1 MLLES
6 SLLIINIFNKNIYLL
21 ISVLIFLLI
30 FNFYKDKDF
39 FYKIK
44 KMDKFIL
51 IYLFYLI
58 ISIFLY
64 KTGKVI
70 YGIGNFYITYEG
82 VLNGLIN
89 FLKLINFL
97 LVSFMISYKFK
108 NQKKFFSIKNS
119 KIKKI
124 ENYYSEIFEHI
135 LEAIPFIFDLIKKK
149 VKFSHSYKRIL
160 LKVYRNL

>member
-21 ISVLIFLLI
+21 ISMLIFLLI
-30 FNFYKDKDF
+30 FNFYIDIEF
-39 FYKIK
+39 LYKIK

-58 ISIFLY
+58 VSIFLY
-64 KTGKVI
+64 KTGKII
-70 YGIGNFYITYEG
+70 YNLGNIYITYEG
-82 VLNGLIN
+82 VLKSTIN
-89 FLKLINFL
+89 FLRLINFL
-97 LVSFMISYKFK
+97 LISFMISFKFK
-108 NQKKFFSIKNS
+108 NKKIRFSSKDS

-135 LEAIPFIFDLIKKK
+135 LKAIPFIFDLIKKK

>member
-21 ISVLIFLLI
+21 ISILIFLLI
-30 FNFYKDKDF
+30 FNFYKDKEF

-64 KTGKVI
+64 KTGRI
-70 YGIGNFYITYEG
+70 ICNIGNFYITYEG
-82 VLNGLIN
+82 VLKSTIN
-89 FLKLINFL
+89 FLRL
-97 LVSFMISYKFK
+97 KFK
-108 NQKKFFSIKNS
+108 NNKIRFSSKNS